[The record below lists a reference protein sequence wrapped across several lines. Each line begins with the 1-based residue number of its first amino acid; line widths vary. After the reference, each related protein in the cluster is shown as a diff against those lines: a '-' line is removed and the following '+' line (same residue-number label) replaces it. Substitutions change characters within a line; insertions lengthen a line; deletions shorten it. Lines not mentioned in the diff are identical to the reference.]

1 MGITQLVIGGRVGT
15 KNQCEGDSFCVL
27 PFCLLVL
34 RNVIT
39 FPIHLFLFFFVFLKQ
54 SNAGLILF
62 LTRGIRMFVGLG
74 PADSMGHTLGSLYPF
89 SMTTETQYASPI

>member
-1 MGITQLVIGGRVGT
+1 MGIAQLVIGDRIGT
-15 KNQCEGDSFCVL
+15 KNQREGDYLCVL
-27 PFCLLVL
+27 VSDPFCLLVL

-39 FPIHLFLFFFVFLKQ
+39 FSIHLFLFFKQ

-74 PADSMGHTLGSLYPF
+74 PVDSTEYTLGSLNPF
-89 SMTTETQYASPI
+89 SMPTQTQYASPI